1 MNYCLFQTC
10 LPHVSRAGKLLVFIC
25 IFVVGVNAFVLKN
38 SYLNSYWNWSW
49 REIPEWRSCPLKK
62 LWFFRCCSTIKAVAR
77 KKKTMIKAMST
88 MKKFITD
95 ALSMTDVLRM
105 VIFSSYR
112 YFAVFLIFHFKIE
125 TTGMKKRLR
134 PVTRFLILHTALTI
148 DVIDGQAFFLTS
160 TFNNV
165 DTFSVKSF
173 QLSIESC
180 LVSQY
185 RSFPVFRN
193 CSSHECFK
201 ISKVKLQFTIKIDS
215 LKTMKFSKN
224 S

>member
-1 MNYCLFQTC
+1 MLLNNQGCGQEKKNYDQGN
-10 LPHVSRAGKLLVFIC
+10 VDYEKIYNWC
-25 IFVVGVNAFVLKN
+25 IVHEN
-38 SYLNSYWNWSW
+38 
-49 REIPEWRSCPLKK
+49 I
-62 LWFFRCCSTIKAVAR
+62 
-77 KKKTMIKAMST
+77 M
-88 MKKFITD
+88 TD
-95 ALSMTDVLRM
+95 ALRM

-112 YFAVFLIFHFKIE
+112 YFAVFLIFHFKRE

-201 ISKVKLQFTIKIDS
+201 ISKVKLQFKIKIDS